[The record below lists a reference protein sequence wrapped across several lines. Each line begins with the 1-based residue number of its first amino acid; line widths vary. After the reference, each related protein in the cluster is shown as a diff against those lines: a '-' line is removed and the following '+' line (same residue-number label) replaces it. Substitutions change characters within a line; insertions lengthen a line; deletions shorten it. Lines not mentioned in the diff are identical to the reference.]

1 MNFNELMQR
10 MRELDAPAAPL
21 AAVEACG
28 DPMGMPPP
36 SIPSKPDEPPPSMSV
51 NLNAQGMD
59 NIAELMKLMTKVNP
73 DMINQPAP
81 MSMPPIGAEPSIMSI
96 KPPMPGIGD
105 LGNLDAGPLKMLP
118 DLDKD
123 EPHDEPDADN
133 MDGPSDNDSDNMPP
147 MGDLDSD
154 DKGIDAIQKSMGDR
168 DGDGD
173 HDMDDHDMEKD
184 DKEDSKKDK
193 EEAFGNAPEGASGQE
208 YHGIDAA
215 IPDGN
220 DLNRPKKSFSGK
232 PYRGDN
238 PMAAGAYESK
248 EQLRASI
255 KEELRRRL
263 SEAKGEKF
271 DALKHVKNPTKGEKD
286 AAKDVKRGSYG
297 DRAAML
303 KSAEADGRLK
313 N

>member
-118 DLDKD
+118 DLDTD

>member
-1 MNFNELMQR
+1 MQR
-10 MRELDAPAAPL
+10 MRELDQPAVQAQAP
-21 AAVEACG
+21 VEECG
-28 DPMGMPPP
+28 DMMGGMPPP
-36 SIPSKPDEPPPSMSV
+36 SIPNKPDTPPPSMSV
-51 NLNAQGMD
+51 NLNAQGLD
-59 NIAELMKLMTKVNP
+59 DIAELMKLMTKVNP

-81 MSMPPIGAEPSIMSI
+81 MSMPPISAEPSIMSI
-96 KPPMPGIGD
+96 KPPMPG

-118 DLDKD
+118 DFDKE

-133 MDGPSDNDSDNMPP
+133 LGGPSDNDADNMPP

-154 DKGIDAIQKSMGDR
+154 DKGIDAIQKSMGDN

-184 DKEDSKKDK
+184 DEEDGKKDK
-193 EEAFGNAPEGASGQE
+193 EEAFGNAPAGASGQE
-208 YHGIDAA
+208 YHGMDAA
-215 IPDGN
+215 VPDGD
-220 DLNRPKKSFSGK
+220 DLNKPKKSFSGK
-232 PYRGDN
+232 PFRGDN

-248 EQLRASI
+248 EELRASI

-263 SEAKGEKF
+263 SEAKF
-271 DALKHVKNPTKGEKD
+271 DPLKHVKNPTKGEKD